1 MQKNQ
6 AITIFYVI
14 ASDCRQSPA
23 FAGFCYCWNR
33 FSDIIYIRRAVFFM
47 MTKNADK
54 KREQMMMFS
63 MDDMVPQN
71 HMLRLIDKAI
81 NWNFIYDLV
90 EEKYCPD
97 NGRPSMD
104 PVMLI
109 KIPFIQYLYGI
120 KSMRQTMKEI
130 EVNVAYRWFLG
141 LDMLDPVPHFST
153 FGKNYTRRFKDTD
166 LFEQIFS
173 KILEDCMKYKL
184 VNTEQIFVDATHVKA
199 CANSKKMRKRVAHE
213 QALWYEEELNKEIEK
228 DRLAHGKKP
237 LKKKDDNQ
245 PPASGGTG
253 NDKDSISEELP
264 EDVKTQKCSISDPES
279 GWFRKGEHKHVFAYA
294 VETACDKHGWILG
307 YTVHPGNEHDSRTFK
322 ALYDKISKLNP
333 QMVVADAGYKTPAI
347 AHQLLEDGIQPLFP
361 YTRPKTKEGFFGKH
375 EFAYDEYHDCYICPG
390 AHILTYST
398 TNRSGYKEYK
408 SCGEHCAE
416 CQYLSKCTESKDHVK
431 MITRHVWEE
440 YMEVAEDIRH
450 TIGNR
455 QIYQLRKETIERIFG
470 TAKEQHGF
478 RYTQYVGKARMEM
491 KAGLTFACMNLKK
504 LAKILEKRG
513 WNTVRFLLILKKI
526 KRKEVLKEKWC
537 WA

>member
-1 MQKNQ
+1 
-6 AITIFYVI
+6 
-14 ASDCRQSPA
+14 
-23 FAGFCYCWNR
+23 
-33 FSDIIYIRRAVFFM
+33 M

-237 LKKKDDNQ
+237 LKKKDDSQ

-307 YTVHPGNEHDSRTFK
+307 YTVH
-322 ALYDKISKLNP
+322 
-333 QMVVADAGYKTPAI
+333 
-347 AHQLLEDGIQPLFP
+347 LFP

-375 EFAYDEYHDCYICPG
+375 EFAYDEYYDCYICPG

-513 WNTVRFLLILKKI
+513 WNTATFLYFELRTRI
-526 KRKEVLKEKWC
+526 KSKFKEKWY

>member
-1 MQKNQ
+1 
-6 AITIFYVI
+6 
-14 ASDCRQSPA
+14 
-23 FAGFCYCWNR
+23 
-33 FSDIIYIRRAVFFM
+33 
-47 MTKNADK
+47 
-54 KREQMMMFS
+54 MMMFS

-264 EDVKTQKCSISDPES
+264 E
-279 GWFRKGEHKHVFAYA
+279 
-294 VETACDKHGWILG
+294 
-307 YTVHPGNEHDSRTFK
+307 HDSHTFK

-347 AHQLLEDGIQPLFP
+347 AHRLLEDGIQPLFRIP
-361 YTRPKTKEGFFGKH
+361 VPRPKKAFSENTPSHMMNTMIVIYVRE
-375 EFAYDEYHDCYICPG
+375 
-390 AHILTYST
+390 HIY
-398 TNRSGYKEYK
+398 
-408 SCGEHCAE
+408 
-416 CQYLSKCTESKDHVK
+416 
-431 MITRHVWEE
+431 
-440 YMEVAEDIRH
+440 
-450 TIGNR
+450 
-455 QIYQLRKETIERIFG
+455 
-470 TAKEQHGF
+470 
-478 RYTQYVGKARMEM
+478 
-491 KAGLTFACMNLKK
+491 
-504 LAKILEKRG
+504 
-513 WNTVRFLLILKKI
+513 
-526 KRKEVLKEKWC
+526 
-537 WA
+537 